1 MNRGYHAGILILI
14 VLVAILVV
22 TLMGQSRYSD
32 SQLDSDRTNLSSF
45 PTSTPRPQVFRFI
58 QEALRRRP
66 RPTAPP
72 VEQE

>member
-1 MNRGYHAGILILI
+1 MNRGFHAGILILI

-22 TLMGQSRYSD
+22 ILMGQSRNSD
-32 SQLDSDRTNLSSF
+32 NQLDLDGINLSSF
-45 PTSTPRPQVFRFI
+45 PTSTPRPQIFRFI

-72 VEQE
+72 VEEE